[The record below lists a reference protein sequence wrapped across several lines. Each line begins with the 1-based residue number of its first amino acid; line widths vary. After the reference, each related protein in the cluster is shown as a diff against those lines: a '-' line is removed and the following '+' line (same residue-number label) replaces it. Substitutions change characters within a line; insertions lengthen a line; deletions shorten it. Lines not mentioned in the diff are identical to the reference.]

1 MATPAGLAAWAG
13 RFPVAPGSAQS
24 PSPEAGLRPLFG
36 LSNTACST
44 SNLHAYVL
52 AVMTSAYLGPFR
64 DSPESRFYQARD
76 LSPEETWQATTKEL
90 ARALAGV
97 RAAMWGRPL
106 EMNIER
112 LLRWHGSLFGRLFPY
127 EAAHLRRAHEPAQFG
142 VPVMQNGERSI
153 RVVHGAPS
161 DQLRRLLNE
170 SFAAYAHDS
179 QTLSVRIDRPPIREF
194 TRLGARL
201 YTDLLRIHP
210 FTDGNHRTSFIAL
223 SGVFWSFQVPA
234 LRFPTD
240 EDMLAHDDAVALAVL
255 HLDPEPFANLL
266 EERLIHGRS
275 A

>member
-1 MATPAGLAAWAG
+1 LTLQKTISWVDAFAPLNLARAVRRCALEDEVPGVACVTASNLSSAHVLAA
-13 RFPVAPGSAQS
+13 
-24 PSPEAGLRPLFG
+24 
-36 LSNTACST
+36 
-44 SNLHAYVL
+44 
-52 AVMTSAYLGPFR
+52 MTSTYLGPFR

-90 ARALAGV
+90 ARALTGV
-97 RAAMWGRPL
+97 RVAMWGRPL

-112 LLRWHGSLFGRLFPY
+112 LLRWHGALFGRLFPY

-142 VPVMQNGERSI
+142 VPVMQDGERSI
-153 RVVHGAPS
+153 QAVDGAPS

-179 QTLSVRIDRPPIREF
+179 QALRERTDRPPIREF
-194 TRLGARL
+194 TRLGACL
-201 YTDLLRIHP
+201 YIDLLRIHP

-234 LRFPTD
+234 VRFPTN
-240 EDMLAHDDAVALAVL
+240 EDMLAHDDAVALGVL
-255 HLDPEPFANLL
+255 HLDLEPFANLL